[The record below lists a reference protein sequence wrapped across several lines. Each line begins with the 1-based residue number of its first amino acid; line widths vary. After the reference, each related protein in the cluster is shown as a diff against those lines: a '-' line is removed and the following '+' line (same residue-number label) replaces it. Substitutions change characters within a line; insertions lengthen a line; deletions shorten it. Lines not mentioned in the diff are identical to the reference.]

1 MPSQRYYYSDCSAYD
16 SPRGSPNVEYEQQQ
30 REDRELRRLAR
41 KEKARNKAEIEEYER
56 IDCEMYEAE
65 KSWAEKEREKEKE
78 KDRQDRERRRRH
90 RAGKQKLDK
99 VIEKEVEKKVNAIL
113 TASLP
118 QQPPHA
124 ASPCSPYGSSPS
136 NAIYTAMASGLTGF
150 APHNPNIPQGF
161 PGSFPQRPPVFSHD
175 PFPLSGTPEAH
186 LPHSCPMTAHAR
198 SNDQQKAF
206 QHEKRTH
213 HGPPPPVPTA
223 PTSEDEG
230 RRTTQRKD
238 RTSRHSRRHRNRVE
252 EHIEE
257 ISTRLN
263 STKLYDPNPTYS
275 DGLDS
280 DEESQKRM
288 LLLA

>member
-1 MPSQRYYYSDCSAYD
+1 MPSQRYYYSDCPAYD

-65 KSWAEKEREKEKE
+65 KSWAEKEKE
-78 KDRQDRERRRRH
+78 KDRQDRERRRRR
-90 RAGKQKLDK
+90 RAEKQKLDK

-113 TASLP
+113 TANLP
-118 QQPPHA
+118 QQQPPHA

-136 NAIYTAMASGLTGF
+136 HGIYAAMASGPTSF

-161 PGSFPQRPPVFSHD
+161 PGSFPQGPPVFSHD
-175 PFPLSGTPEAH
+175 PYPLSGIPGAH
-186 LPHSCPMTAHAR
+186 LPHSYPMPAHAR
-198 SNDQQKAF
+198 PNNQQEAF
-206 QHEKRTH
+206 QHEKRAH
-213 HGPPPPVPTA
+213 HAPPPPVPTA

-230 RRTTQRKD
+230 RRPTQRKD
-238 RTSRHSRRHRNRVE
+238 RTSRHPRRRRNRVE

-275 DGLDS
+275 DGSDS
-280 DEESQKRM
+280 DEESRKRM